1 MLSRSKL
8 WVLIIAIVLL
18 VTTID
23 VSETCAYWKDTWDLK
38 LEDPFKTESVVGKP
52 VEDGYEFMLLKR
64 YYSFFYYFNI
74 SQDVGLGSKVFVET
88 HVLEAQNTVVGV
100 GLGND
105 RQGYVLEIF
114 PSGKVELNYWER
126 FPSKQMDYWGV
137 SYWKVWE
144 EKIKPPTFPLKLRC
158 EYEGI
163 PAQIKGFINGE
174 MFVTLDLEK
183 NPVGSNPRTINRCGV
198 KVASMNE
205 SQPYKAVFLNL
216 TVEGDY

>member
-1 MLSRSKL
+1 MLSRRKL

-88 HVLEAQNTVVGV
+88 HVSEAQNTAVGV

-126 FPSKQMDYWGV
+126 FPSKQMDYW
-137 SYWKVWE
+137 KVWE
-144 EKIKPPTFPLKLRC
+144 GKIKPPTFPLKLRC

-183 NPVGSNPRTINRCGV
+183 KPVGSNPRTINRCGV

>member
-88 HVLEAQNTVVGV
+88 HVSEAQNTAVGV

-126 FPSKQMDYWGV
+126 FPSKQMDYW
-137 SYWKVWE
+137 KVWE
-144 EKIKPPTFPLKLRC
+144 GKIKPPTFPLKLRC

>member
-105 RQGYVLEIF
+105 RA
-114 PSGKVELNYWER
+114 R
-126 FPSKQMDYWGV
+126 
-137 SYWKVWE
+137 
-144 EKIKPPTFPLKLRC
+144 
-158 EYEGI
+158 
-163 PAQIKGFINGE
+163 
-174 MFVTLDLEK
+174 LD
-183 NPVGSNPRTINRCGV
+183 P
-198 KVASMNE
+198 
-205 SQPYKAVFLNL
+205 
-216 TVEGDY
+216 